1 VPRESVREEL
11 VIEDVDAR
19 RVVIERRGLCTL
31 EELVAVSSAQHAF
44 PDAADAIGLLLR
56 SVALARGAFSPAC
69 VEVDER
75 GDVAVFRAG
84 VPAGPNAARLVSML
98 AHLLCRPR
106 RLRARGRRV
115 DAVSP
120 RTAVERLF
128 RSGPEWTPREFCARL
143 AELEVPLPSLSSIGA
158 TVRRLFPERA
168 AAEATSTN
176 RSPRSTTRA
185 IAALA
190 EIAT

>member
-1 VPRESVREEL
+1 VLAVDQRGETAAWTRWFDGGPRWTLASSPVERIGAWLCFPGPGSRPRALPLLGTRRALFVVPRESVREEL

-56 SVALARGAFSPAC
+56 SVALAEGRFSPAC

-98 AHLLCRPR
+98 AHLLC
-106 RLRARGRRV
+106 
-115 DAVSP
+115 
-120 RTAVERLF
+120 
-128 RSGPEWTPREFCARL
+128 
-143 AELEVPLPSLSSIGA
+143 GA
-158 TVRRLFPERA
+158 TTPSARP
-168 AAEATSTN
+168 
-176 RSPRSTTRA
+176 TR
-185 IAALA
+185 
-190 EIAT
+190 